1 MKNILVPV
9 DLSPFSNE
17 IAGEAIKLAKSITGK
32 VTLLHVVSLDV
43 GFIIGDVGFQYLPE
57 LEKTALEEDAKQL
70 NDLQQQLSKEGVEVE
85 AIVKQGIPVD
95 TILDYAKNNS
105 TDVIVI
111 GSKGHGT
118 LYEALVG
125 SVCHDVIKNS
135 EIPVYVIPN
144 KQKEKK

>member
-17 IAGEAIKLAKSITGK
+17 IALEAVKLAQATGGK
-32 VTLLHVVSLDV
+32 LTLLHVVSLDV

-57 LEKTALEEDAKQL
+57 LEQTALEEDAKQL
-70 NDLQQQLSKEGVEVE
+70 NELQQQLSSHGVEVD
-85 AIVKQGIPVD
+85 ALVKQGIPVD
-95 TILDYAKNNS
+95 TILEQSKLNNI
-105 TDVIVI
+105 DIIVI

-135 EIPVYVIPN
+135 HIPIYVIPN